1 MPCNLAVYVLNFNSL
16 SVHQKNGE
24 GPIWCCI
31 FNFIYK
37 PTSYTQFPFG
47 RKKKGEGE
55 LLMTDYFSM
64 KYTSKKKKKDKL
76 E

>member
-47 RKKKGEGE
+47 RKKKKGEGE

-64 KYTSKKKKKDKL
+64 KYTLKKKKRIN
-76 E
+76 

>member
-47 RKKKGEGE
+47 RKKKGGGGITHDWLFFNEI
-55 LLMTDYFSM
+55 YF
-64 KYTSKKKKKDKL
+64 KKKKKIN
-76 E
+76 